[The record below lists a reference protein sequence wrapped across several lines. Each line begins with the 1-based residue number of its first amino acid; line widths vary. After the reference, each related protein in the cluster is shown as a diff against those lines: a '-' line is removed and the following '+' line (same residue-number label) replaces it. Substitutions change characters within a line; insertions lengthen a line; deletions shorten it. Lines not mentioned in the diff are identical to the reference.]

1 MLRRLAFCG
10 LLGLVACS
18 AAADES
24 GISADEVKK
33 GNDWEM
39 ISSALGNPPNFAQMG
54 NGSLMSVVS
63 RAAGQNMTRGMG
75 DGRGAKAGA
84 LVELYWP
91 HYNADNLWDSYVGI
105 RTRGQ
110 KLHWAHDL
118 GLVDQHV
125 VPDTGRVVTMVAGS
139 GVMITIEDLVRPEH
153 DAHLRHVTVKNIS
166 NAPLEDVDLA
176 FYAYYTLENLPQGDA
191 IRVDAASGGF
201 VQHDSHSAVATI
213 ADRAPAKAHCGN
225 ILNLWG
231 EHRDARDAA
240 ENDDLT
246 QCNNPETAG
255 LGGVNGTMMHRLPS
269 IAPGAAQEITY
280 AIAMGADEGRA
291 LAEAKDAISG
301 TFTAREQEDA
311 ARWSRE
317 LARAKLPA
325 NLPADAADVY
335 RRAIITILQHR
346 VDNGGFIAASTL
358 TSPVYRLIWPRDGS
372 KTAVDMLEAGF
383 VAEAKGFFELLETL
397 QKPDGSFSINYNPDG
412 KDHFFDFGKDG
423 NENDQPGMLPWG
435 VNRVLEATGDAAWAA
450 DRWPAVERAAK
461 HLVGITGGSSG
472 SGVIAPSRDLWE
484 LETGSSWT
492 YAMGS
497 AIAGL
502 EATAQIA
509 TAIGKDGAPYAAH
522 AKTIRAALDRS
533 FVTTD
538 GWFARGTKKG
548 KVDNRLEIANLALA
562 SGGFAILPD
571 SDPRIAKLGDLVE
584 SRLGTPGGAI
594 RRYEGD
600 RYYGGQ
606 PWPVASAWLSLHRL
620 ARGDRAKAEQLF
632 RVMTDEAHATDTL
645 MLGEQ
650 FDETAHAW
658 LSAVPLVWSEAA
670 YIRTARALYG
680 E

>member
-1 MLRRLAFCG
+1 MLRRLAVLG
-10 LLGLVACS
+10 ILGLAACS
-18 AAADES
+18 AAGDDAS
-24 GISADEVKK
+24 GISSDEVKN
-33 GNDWEM
+33 GGWEA

-105 RTRGQ
+105 KTRGQ

-118 GLVDQHV
+118 GLIDQHV
-125 VPDTGRVVTMVAGS
+125 VPDTGRAVTMVAGN
-139 GVMITIEDLVRPEH
+139 GVMITIEDVVRPDH
-153 DAHLRHVTVKNIS
+153 DAHLRHVTVKNIG

-191 IRVDAASGGF
+191 IRFDAASGAF
-201 VQHDSHSAVATI
+201 VQHDNHAAVATV
-213 ADRAPAKAHCGN
+213 ADRAPTKAHCGN
-225 ILNLWG
+225 VLNLWG
-231 EHRDARDAA
+231 EHRDARVAA

-246 QCNNPETAG
+246 QCDNPETAG
-255 LGGVNGTMMHRLPS
+255 LGGVNGTMLHRLPS
-269 IAPGAAQEITY
+269 IPPGGAEEITY
-280 AIAMGADEGRA
+280 AIGMGADEGRA
-291 LAEAKDAISG
+291 LREAKDAISG
-301 TFTAREQEDA
+301 SFEARKREDA
-311 ARWSRE
+311 ARWARD
-317 LARAKLPA
+317 LARARLPA
-325 NLPADAADVY
+325 NLPADAAEVY
-335 RRAIITILQHR
+335 RRAVITILQHR
-346 VDNGGFIAASTL
+346 VDNGAFIAASTL

-383 VAEAKGFFELLETL
+383 VPEAKQFFELLETL
-397 QKPDGSFSINYNPDG
+397 QKPDGSFAVNYNPDG
-412 KDHFFDFGKDG
+412 RSAFFDFGKDG

-435 VNRVLEATGDAAWAA
+435 VARVLDATGDTAWAA
-450 DRWPAVERAAK
+450 ARWPAIARAAN
-461 HLVGITGGSSG
+461 HLVAISDGGFL
-472 SGVIAPSRDLWE
+472 AKSRDLWE

-502 EATAQIA
+502 EATAKIA
-509 TAIGKDGAPYAAH
+509 AAIGKDGSRFTAH
-522 AKTIRAALDRS
+522 AELMRGALDRS
-533 FVTTD
+533 FVTPD
-538 GWFARGTKKG
+538 GVFARGNKNG
-548 KVDNRLEIANLALA
+548 KTDNRLEIANLALA

-571 SDPRIAKLGDLVE
+571 SDPRIAKLGDLVA
-584 SRLGTPGGAI
+584 SRLGTPGGAV

-600 RYYGGQ
+600 KYYGGQ

-620 ARGDRAKAEQLF
+620 ARGDRAAAEQLF

-650 FDETAHAW
+650 FDESAHAW

>member
-1 MLRRLAFCG
+1 MLRRLALSG
-10 LLGLVACS
+10 LLGLVAC
-18 AAADES
+18 AAD
-24 GISADEVKK
+24 ADGTGMTADAVKN
-33 GNDWEM
+33 GQDWEM
-39 ISSALGNPPNFAQMG
+39 VSSAMGNPPNFAQMG

-63 RAAGQNMTRGMG
+63 RAAGQNTTRGMG

-84 LVELYWP
+84 LVELFWP
-91 HYNADNLWDSYVGI
+91 HYNADNLWDSYIGI
-105 RTRGQ
+105 KTRGQ

-118 GLVDQHV
+118 GLIDQHV
-125 VPDTGRVVTMVAGS
+125 VPDTGRAVTIVAGN
-139 GVMITIEDLVRPEH
+139 GVMITIEDLVRPDH
-153 DAHLRHVTVKNIS
+153 DAHLRHVTVKNIG

-191 IRVDAASGGF
+191 IRFDAASGAF
-201 VQHDSHSAVATI
+201 VQHDNHAAVATV
-213 ADRAPAKAHCGN
+213 ADRLPTTAHCGN

-231 EHRDARDAA
+231 EHRDARTAA

-246 QCNNPETAG
+246 PCTNPETAG
-255 LGGVNGTMMHRLPS
+255 LGGVNGTMVHRLPS
-269 IAPGAAQEITY
+269 IPAGGAQEITY
-280 AIAMGADEGRA
+280 AIGMGADEGRA
-291 LAEAKDAISG
+291 LTEAKDAIGASFE
-301 TFTAREQEDA
+301 TRKREDS
-311 ARWSRE
+311 ARWARD
-317 LARAKLPA
+317 LARAVLPA
-325 NLPADAADVY
+325 NLPADAVEVY
-335 RRAIITILQHR
+335 RRAVITILQHR
-346 VDNGGFIAASTL
+346 VDNGAFIAASTL

-383 VAEAKGFFELLETL
+383 VPEAKQFFELLETL
-397 QKPDGSFSINYNPDG
+397 QKPDGSFAVNYNPDG
-412 KDHFFDFGKDG
+412 KSSFFDFGKDG

-435 VNRVLEATGDAAWAA
+435 VNRVLEATGDEAWAA
-450 DRWPAVERAAK
+450 GRWPAIERAAD
-461 HLVGITGGSSG
+461 HLIRITPRGF
-472 SGVIAPSRDLWE
+472 IAKSRDLWE

-502 EATAQIA
+502 EATAKIA
-509 TAIGKDGAPYAAH
+509 TAIGKDGSRYAKQA
-522 AKTIRAALDRS
+522 ALVRGALDRS
-533 FVTTD
+533 FVTPD
-538 GWFARGTKKG
+538 GFFARGNKNG
-548 KVDNRLEIANLALA
+548 KVDGRLEIANLALA

-571 SDPRIAKLGDLVE
+571 ADPRIATLGDLVA
-584 SRLGTPGGAI
+584 SRLGTPGGAV

-620 ARGDRAKAEQLF
+620 ARGDRAGAEQLF
-632 RVMTDEAHATDTL
+632 RVLTEEAHATDTL

-650 FDETAHAW
+650 FDESAHAW